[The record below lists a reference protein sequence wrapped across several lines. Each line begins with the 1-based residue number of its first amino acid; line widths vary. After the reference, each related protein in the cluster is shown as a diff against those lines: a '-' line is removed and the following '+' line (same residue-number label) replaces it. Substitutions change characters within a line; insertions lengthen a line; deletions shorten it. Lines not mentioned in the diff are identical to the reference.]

1 MGAAMREGRSSL
13 VDVAEDALRRWLA
26 TGRHRSGERLP
37 PEQELSGQLGIS
49 RGTLRTALRRLEES
63 GEIVRRQGSG
73 TFVGQ
78 AGSWSLDE
86 GLERLVSYTELSRRQ
101 GITLALGHLE
111 VEQVELSAEQAEQF
125 GVEPQTPATAIT
137 RVVLLDGSPGAHMRD
152 VVHPQ
157 IKLPSPAR
165 LRQALERGQMVLDVL
180 LKAGV
185 PVAYN
190 RLQIKPRMLSGR
202 DAIGKALGVTAT
214 TAALEIEHVTCTAEG
229 APVEQ
234 SVDTFLPGSLDLHL
248 VRWREDAPP
257 VPAIDR
263 RSRR

>member
-1 MGAAMREGRSSL
+1 MREGRSSL

-37 PEQELSGQLGIS
+37 PEQELSGHLGIS

-73 TFVGQ
+73 TFVG
-78 AGSWSLDE
+78 AASSWSLDE

-101 GITLALGHLE
+101 GITLKLGHLE
-111 VEQVELSAEQAEQF
+111 IQQLALGAEQAALF
-125 GVEPQTPATAIT
+125 GADPDTPATAIT
-137 RVVLLDGSPGAHMRD
+137 RVVLLDGSPGAYMRD

-157 IKLPSPAR
+157 IKLPSQAR
-165 LRQALERGQMVLDVL
+165 LRQALERGHMVLDVL

-190 RLQIKPRMLSGR
+190 RLQIKPRMLSHR
-202 DAIGKALGVTAT
+202 DGIGKALGVTDT
-214 TAALEIEHVTCTAEG
+214 IAALEIEHITCTAEG

-234 SVDTFLPGSLDLHL
+234 SIDTFLPGSLDLHL
-248 VRWREDAPP
+248 VRWREDTPP

-263 RSRR
+263 RSRH